1 MDNHEAYSILST
13 SSTNSAIV
21 AVSSN
26 SAAYATVTINN
37 NHTTAPVNPPTGV
50 QPVMYSEVA
59 GDITKV
65 LLYFELHLCM
75 H

>member
-1 MDNHEAYSILST
+1 MLLSLST
-13 SSTNSAIV
+13 NNAI
-21 AVSSN
+21 
-26 SAAYATVTINN
+26 
-37 NHTTAPVNPPTGV
+37 TAPVNLPTGV
-50 QPVMYSEVA
+50 QPVMYSKVA